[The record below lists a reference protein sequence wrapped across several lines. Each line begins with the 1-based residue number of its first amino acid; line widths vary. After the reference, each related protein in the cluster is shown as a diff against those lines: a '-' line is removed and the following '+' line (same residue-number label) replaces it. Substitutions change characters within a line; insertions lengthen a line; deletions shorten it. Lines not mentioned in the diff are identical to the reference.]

1 MGWKVMFSSARI
13 WRSRSLETVTF
24 WPFWSPGR
32 GPAAHAPAREGLSQA
47 ARALLGRLDDELA
60 LLRRDPAGTVTRP
73 LRVQGVHP
81 LGVERMDHLSDAV
94 GTWEQTVAAPDGAP
108 LSPAPLAAFARAL
121 LKLVRS
127 RYREPTSSSGTQSD
141 PPARGTPEP
150 HPLRVEPGFRLR
162 GSLLVR

>member
-1 MGWKVMFSSARI
+1 
-13 WRSRSLETVTF
+13 
-24 WPFWSPGR
+24 
-32 GPAAHAPAREGLSQA
+32 
-47 ARALLGRLDDELA
+47 
-60 LLRRDPAGTVTRP
+60 
-73 LRVQGVHP
+73 
-81 LGVERMDHLSDAV
+81 MDHLSDAV